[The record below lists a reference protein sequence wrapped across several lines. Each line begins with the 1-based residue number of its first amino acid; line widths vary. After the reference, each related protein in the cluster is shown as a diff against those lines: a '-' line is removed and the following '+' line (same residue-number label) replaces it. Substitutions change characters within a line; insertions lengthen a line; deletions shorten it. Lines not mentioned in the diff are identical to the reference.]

1 MMGAIVHET
10 RTMGT
15 YVLLE
20 ATRRRTFTTMTIITL
35 LLLALFAWAVHE
47 LHVALADVASVPRIG
62 VDPQE
67 FAAAQLAGIAL
78 FGIFF
83 VGAVLGVLLNHAA
96 IRGDAEQG
104 LLQQVVARPIGRTVL
119 LLTRFAV
126 VGIVCAAY
134 ALATYLLAALAL
146 TTFGEWNPDSILAP
160 GLWLALGVL
169 VVCAITVVVSIFL
182 PTSAAGILV
191 FMLVG
196 AGLGAGFVL
205 ELTQT
210 VGSDSLDDVAGTVT
224 WLLPFERCYQAA
236 ISAAAPSGANAQLLS
251 IGPLTGGRDAGSMLL
266 VWLIGWFTVVLA
278 IGAALFGRR
287 DL

>member
-1 MMGAIVHET
+1 MIADLLHET
-10 RTMGT
+10 RTMGR

-20 ATRRRTFTTMTIITL
+20 STRRRTFTTMTVITVL
-35 LLLALFAWAVHE
+35 LLGLFAWAVRE
-47 LHVALADVASVPRIG
+47 LHVALEDVASVPRIG

-119 LLTRFAV
+119 LITRFGV
-126 VGIVCAAY
+126 VGAVCASY
-134 ALATYLLAALAL
+134 AFASYLLAALAL
-146 TTFGEWNPDSILAP
+146 TTFGDWDPGSILVP
-160 GLWLALGVL
+160 GAWLALAVF
-169 VVCAITVVVSIFL
+169 VVCAITIVVSIFL

-196 AGLGAGFVL
+196 AGLGSGFVL
-205 ELTQT
+205 ELTEA
-210 VGSDSLDDVAGTVT
+210 VGSDALDGVAGAVT

-236 ISAAAPSGANAQLLS
+236 IQSAAPDGTSAALLS
-251 IGPLTGGRDAGSMLL
+251 IGPLTGGREAGPLL
-266 VWLIGWFTVVLA
+266 LPWLAGWFLA
-278 IGAALFGRR
+278 VIGSGAWLFGRR

>member
-1 MMGAIVHET
+1 MIRDLVHET
-10 RTMGT
+10 RTMGR

-20 ATRRRTFTTMTIITL
+20 ATRRRTFSTMTIITV
-35 LLLALFAWAVHE
+35 LLLALFAWAVRE
-47 LHVALADVASVPRIG
+47 LHVALEDVSSVPRIG

-67 FAAAQLAGIAL
+67 FAAHQLAGIAM

-96 IRGDAEQG
+96 VRGDAEQG

-126 VGIVCAAY
+126 VGAVCATY
-134 ALATYLLAALAL
+134 AFLTYLLAALAL
-146 TTFGEWNPDSILAP
+146 TTFGAWDPTSVVEP
-160 GLWLALGVL
+160 GLWLGLGVL
-169 VVCAITVVVSIFL
+169 VVCAITLAVSIFL

-196 AGLGAGFVL
+196 LGLGAGFVL

-210 VGSDSLDDVAGTVT
+210 VGSDSLDEVAGAVT

-236 ISAAAPSGANAQLLS
+236 IAAAAPSGATAQMLS
-251 IGPLTGGRDAGSMLL
+251 IGPLTGGRDAGSAL
-266 VWLIGWFTVVLA
+266 VPWLAGWFAVVL
-278 IGAALFGRR
+278 GTSSLLFGRR

>member
-1 MMGAIVHET
+1 VIRDLVHET
-10 RTMGT
+10 RTMGR

-20 ATRRRTFTTMTIITL
+20 ATRRRTFSTMTVITV
-35 LLLALFAWAVHE
+35 LLLALFAWAVRE
-47 LHVALADVASVPRIG
+47 LHVALAEVSSVPRIA

-67 FAAAQLAGIAL
+67 FAAHQMAGIAM

-96 IRGDAEQG
+96 VRGDAEQG

-126 VGIVCAAY
+126 VGAVCAAY
-134 ALATYLLAALAL
+134 AFVTYLLAALAL
-146 TTFGEWNPDSILAP
+146 TTFGAWDPTSVVTP
-160 GLWLALGVL
+160 GLWLGLGVL
-169 VVCAITVVVSIFL
+169 VVCAITVAVSIFL

-196 AGLGAGFVL
+196 MGLGAGFVL

-210 VGSDSLDDVAGTVT
+210 VGSDSLDEVAGAVT

-236 ISAAAPSGANAQLLS
+236 IAAAAPSGASAQLLS
-251 IGPLTGGRDAGSMLL
+251 IGPLTGGREAGSALAP
-266 VWLIGWFTVVLA
+266 WLAGWFAVVL
-278 IGAALFGRR
+278 GVSSLLFGRR